1 MKRSTLKLAL
11 RRDTVRVLAELELVR
26 VAGGNPDAQQM
37 GTGGAETGCPLV
49 QAAAVPAKP

>member
-1 MKRSTLKLAL
+1 MKKSTFKLVI
-11 RRDTVRVLAELELVR
+11 RREVLRVLAEMDLVR
-26 VAGGNPDAQQM
+26 VAGGNPGAQQV